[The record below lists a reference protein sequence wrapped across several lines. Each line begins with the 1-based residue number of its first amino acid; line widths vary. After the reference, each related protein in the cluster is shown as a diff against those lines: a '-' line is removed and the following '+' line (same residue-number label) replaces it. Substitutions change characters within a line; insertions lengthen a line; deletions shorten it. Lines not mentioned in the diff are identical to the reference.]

1 MTRPPKDM
9 AASIRG
15 RLQNMARASRRPF
28 QEVLEYYAMERFL
41 YRLAQSPHAGRFVL
55 KGALMFRAW
64 GAPAS
69 RPTRD
74 IDLLARLEN
83 TVEAVVPV
91 FRDMCGFAVVPDGMV
106 FDPASVAGALIK
118 EDADYAGVRVTFLG
132 TLQNARVLMQVDIGF
147 GDLVIPG
154 PIPTDYP
161 TLLALPAPRLS
172 GYPRET
178 VVAEKFEAMV
188 KLGLVNSRMKDFY
201 DLWLLA
207 RQFDFD
213 GRILAM
219 AVAQTFAHRKT
230 AMAMLPFALTSAFA
244 ADPAKQAQWKGFVRR
259 TRLDGTP
266 AALATVTG
274 ELRLFLL
281 PVAEAVAAG
290 TPFDQRWQAPGPW
303 TGAGGGPTR

>member
-1 MTRPPKDM
+1 
-9 AASIRG
+9 
-15 RLQNMARASRRPF
+15 
-28 QEVLEYYAMERFL
+28 
-41 YRLAQSPHAGRFVL
+41 
-55 KGALMFRAW
+55 
-64 GAPAS
+64 
-69 RPTRD
+69 
-74 IDLLARLEN
+74 
-83 TVEAVVPV
+83 
-91 FRDMCGFAVVPDGMV
+91 
-106 FDPASVAGALIK
+106 
-118 EDADYAGVRVTFLG
+118 
-132 TLQNARVLMQVDIGF
+132 MQVDIGF

-154 PIPTDYP
+154 PIPIDYP
-161 TLLALPAPRLS
+161 TLLELPAPRLR

-230 AMAMLPFALTSAFA
+230 AMATLPFALTSAFT

-266 AALATVTG
+266 AALAIVTG
-274 ELRLFLL
+274 ELGPFLL
-281 PVAEAVAAG
+281 PLAEAVADG

-303 TGAGGGPTR
+303 T